1 MISLRTLIFEEM
13 IDNDNVTEANPV
25 ASVVQ
30 GFHTRKILKG
40 MSQDERKELGRF
52 LRNKE
57 FIELSRQYH
66 TSGDDKPYPIQQFI
80 KQRVD
85 DPKLANKITRV
96 ALDPKFDQARNRL
109 VTKMLVPKDTLPKS
123 DKPLTITPR
132 GQAQIDKK
140 AAQAQIDKKAK
151 SENRKK
157 KITDWLKTAKI
168 ENPET
173 GRKILVRSGLRAS
186 PGSEVYKTAQL
197 AYYAKARTLGMDVP
211 PAKKLTS
218 PDQVSQYYNQKPSSK
233 PPNKITTP
241 SYKPLSQP
249 SPTWGGGFSFGG
261 GGGFSGGGGGSS
273 F

>member
-1 MISLRTLIFEEM
+1 MVSLRTLIFEE
-13 IDNDNVTEANPV
+13 IINNDNVTEANPV

-52 LRNKE
+52 LRDKE

-66 TSGDDKPYPIQQFI
+66 TSGDNKPYPIQQFI

-85 DPKLANKITRV
+85 DPKLAKKITSV

-109 VTKMLVPKDTLPKS
+109 VTKMLVPRDTLPKS
-123 DKPLTITPR
+123 DEPLKITP
-132 GQAQIDKK
+132 Q
-140 AAQAQIDKKAK
+140 AQAQIDKDAK
-151 SENRKK
+151 TADRKE
-157 KITDWLKTAKI
+157 KITDWLKTATV

-186 PGSEVYKTAQL
+186 PDSAVYKAAL
-197 AYYAKARTLGMDVP
+197 AALNAHRKTLGMRASSARKSAP
-211 PAKKLTS
+211 KNTPAPKSTS
-218 PDQVSQYYNQKPSSK
+218 PERRDLPSSN
-233 PPNKITTP
+233 PPRKITTP
-241 SYKPLSQP
+241 SYNPPSRLSSP
-249 SPTWGGGFSFGG
+249 SGGGFSFGG